1 MVEGTQMSNDKF
13 KNLDLNLLK
22 LFSVVYQQ
30 RNLKKSSE
38 LLFISPPAVSQNIN
52 KLRDHFED
60 ELFVKT
66 PKGFDTTPYAD
77 SLFLALSPALTQL
90 SNAVNTHG
98 EFKPSELD
106 GTITVDMGQ
115 QIIPWLSPMMFTE
128 ISEHCPNVTFA
139 SHNMTTETP
148 SMMKTD
154 QVDLA
159 VQFQFSNTTKDIYEL
174 PLGEVN
180 FVAVVREDHPFKKET
195 ATIEELLE
203 YDFALVEMPF
213 FNTFHTSLIEQV
225 VANKGLEINVVHR
238 STSAISIREI
248 VLRTD
253 LVVPGLENFV
263 KHCGEGLRA
272 IKVTNIEELT
282 TLRLCA
288 YIHKKNRKS
297 KKHLWL
303 YEMIK
308 SLVDS

>member
-1 MVEGTQMSNDKF
+1 MSNDKF

-139 SHNMTTETP
+139 SHNM
-148 SMMKTD
+148 
-154 QVDLA
+154 
-159 VQFQFSNTTKDIYEL
+159 
-174 PLGEVN
+174 
-180 FVAVVREDHPFKKET
+180 
-195 ATIEELLE
+195 
-203 YDFALVEMPF
+203 
-213 FNTFHTSLIEQV
+213 
-225 VANKGLEINVVHR
+225 
-238 STSAISIREI
+238 
-248 VLRTD
+248 
-253 LVVPGLENFV
+253 
-263 KHCGEGLRA
+263 
-272 IKVTNIEELT
+272 
-282 TLRLCA
+282 
-288 YIHKKNRKS
+288 
-297 KKHLWL
+297 
-303 YEMIK
+303 
-308 SLVDS
+308 